1 MGTSTINRGQKN
13 KTPLV
18 PSWLIEEDDDCL
30 QNSPDEE
37 IEVNRFTT
45 SRTNFTR
52 FIGDASNGRGSGN
65 LRKAT
70 SNYVKAGLGGSKNAT
85 IRLGAARSSTVKLL
99 TILSSIANR
108 GVAET
113 QETYNLGEIIG
124 NKASDVLIMLTD
136 FVCPDGGPTDEG
148 IVRDS
153 YIDAIISFPELGEKN
168 IEEMT
173 PVELLAFTEI
183 YMANIIEARLV
194 NDIGNKMFS
203 LPENINEI
211 NDLQQQIKEYIN
223 GAVSDAVE
231 KLGVDILKIN
241 STNAKDIV
249 ESVYKKTYDILAGL
263 EE

>member
-18 PSWLIEEDDDCL
+18 PSWLIEEDDYL

-37 IEVNRFTT
+37 IEVNRFTA

-52 FIGDASNGRGSGN
+52 FIGDSSNGRGSGN

-70 SNYVKAGLGGSKNAT
+70 SNYVKTGLGGSQNAT

-108 GVAET
+108 GVGET
-113 QETYNLGEIIG
+113 QETYHLGEIIG
-124 NKASDVLIMLTD
+124 NKASDVLIMLAD

-183 YMANIIEARLV
+183 YMANIIEARLI

-211 NDLQQQIKEYIN
+211 NDLQQQIKEYIS

-241 STNAKDIV
+241 SNNAKDIV

>member
-1 MGTSTINRGQKN
+1 MLNCIDLFCGCGGLSLGFEKAGINVLVGIDAWKDAITTFNYNHKNSKGICADLSTLN
-13 KTPLV
+13 P
-18 PSWLIEEDDDCL
+18 
-30 QNSPDEE
+30 EE
-37 IEVNRFTT
+37 IEKELNGKTVDLIIGGPPCQGFSVAGKRIVDDERNKLYKNFVRFVEYYKP
-45 SRTNFTR
+45 
-52 FIGDASNGRGSGN
+52 
-65 LRKAT
+65 KAFMME
-70 SNYVKAGLGGSKNAT
+70 NVPN
-85 IRLGAARSSTVKLL
+85 
-99 TILSSIANR
+99 ILS
-108 GVAET
+108 
-113 QETYNLGEIIG
+113 IG
-124 NKASDVLIMLTD
+124 
-136 FVCPDGGPTDEG
+136 EG

-231 KLGVDILKIN
+231 KLDVDILKIN

>member
-18 PSWLIEEDDDCL
+18 PSWLIEDDDHL
-30 QNSPDEE
+30 HTTPEKE

-52 FIGDASNGRGSGN
+52 FIGDVSNGRSGGN
-65 LRKAT
+65 LKKAT
-70 SNYVKAGLGGSKNAT
+70 SNYVKKGLGGSQNAA

-99 TILSSIANR
+99 TILGSLANH
-108 GVAET
+108 GAAEIKK
-113 QETYNLGEIIG
+113 TYNLGEIIG
-124 NKASDVLIMLTD
+124 KRASDVLILLID

-153 YIDAIISFPELGEKN
+153 YIDAIISIPELGEKN

-173 PVELLAFTEI
+173 PIELLAFTEI
-183 YMANIIEARLV
+183 YMSNIIEARLV

-203 LPENINEI
+203 LPDNINEI
-211 NDLQQQIKEYIN
+211 NDLQQQIKDYIS

-231 KLGVDILKIN
+231 KLGVDILKI
-241 STNAKDIV
+241 SSDNAKDIV
-249 ESVYKKTYDILAGL
+249 DSIYKKSYDILAGL

>member
-1 MGTSTINRGQKN
+1 
-13 KTPLV
+13 
-18 PSWLIEEDDDCL
+18 
-30 QNSPDEE
+30 
-37 IEVNRFTT
+37 
-45 SRTNFTR
+45 
-52 FIGDASNGRGSGN
+52 
-65 LRKAT
+65 
-70 SNYVKAGLGGSKNAT
+70 
-85 IRLGAARSSTVKLL
+85 L